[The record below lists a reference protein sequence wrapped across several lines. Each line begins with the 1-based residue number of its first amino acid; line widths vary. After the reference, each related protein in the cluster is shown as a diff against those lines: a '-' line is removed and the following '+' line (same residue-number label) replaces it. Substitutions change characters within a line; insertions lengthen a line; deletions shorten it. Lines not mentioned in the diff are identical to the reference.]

1 MSHRVEQRRRRGPVD
16 LSDSGGWGLREV
28 GVPVIR
34 VFSFR
39 AARRGFDDTLRS
51 VFVPDLMSR
60 AGIVDCYVGRQ
71 GPDDEGPRIVATVWT
86 SRGAMVD
93 AVGEELGVFH
103 PEHLDATTDQV
114 LDILELRVDWHPA
127 GEPPRILRV
136 LRGDVRPGEL
146 SCTSTTSATASS
158 SMRRPSTG
166 RRRCSWA
173 RPDRTRSSRC
183 PPGAS
188 GRTSSARPGATLRGP
203 WRPVIPS
210 ACSVGRWSTSSW
222 SRARIDCEAGVMSPA
237 RLRRGAYRPGPILRS
252 PPIPDDRRTTDERD
266 HPAQGRPREDAS
278 C

>member
-1 MSHRVEQRRRRGPVD
+1 M
-16 LSDSGGWGLREV
+16 
-28 GVPVIR
+28 PVIR

-39 AARRGFDDTLRS
+39 AARRGFDDTLRT

-93 AVGEELGVFH
+93 AIGEELGVFH

-146 SCTSTTSATASS
+146 EPYIDDVRHGVELDAQAEHGPAALFLGAAGPDAFVTVSAWREWAHIE
-158 SMRRPSTG
+158 RATG
-166 RRRCSWA
+166 GNVA
-173 RPDRTRSSRC
+173 QPMATRHPERL
-183 PPGAS
+183 
-188 GRTSSARPGATLRGP
+188 LR
-203 WRPVIPS
+203 WHVEHFEL
-210 ACSVGRWSTSSW
+210 V
-222 SRARIDCEAGVMSPA
+222 
-237 RLRRGAYRPGPILRS
+237 
-252 PPIPDDRRTTDERD
+252 
-266 HPAQGRPREDAS
+266 
-278 C
+278 